1 MPNKINLASRQ
12 NILSKYFLL
21 NDCPLVPSPLLVTLI
36 FEKKGFGDERD
47 NLFLSQNLQRAA
59 SNKKR
64 ATRDNLFLSQNLRTR
79 PSPVASGN
87 PPCFPREIQQQ
98 QQKREATLKEGA
110 EVQSPIL

>member
-1 MPNKINLASRQ
+1 MA
-12 NILSKYFLL
+12 
-21 NDCPLVPSPLLVTLI
+21 SPLLVTLI
-36 FEKKGFGDERD
+36 FLKRGFGDAREIFEKKGFAREIIFSS
-47 NLFLSQNLQRAA
+47 L
-59 SNKKR
+59 K
-64 ATRDNLFLSQNLRTR
+64 NLFLSQNLRTR